1 MRRDGWQRR
10 EQPAEL
16 PLNQPDGPRVFRNLR
31 VRGQQHHALV
41 RSGVCRSGFYAAA
54 GVHRQPGIDPVRIQ
68 ALADLWA
75 RRAGRDSRALADV
88 RAVRNLLPQRFE
100 VGAKAAWVRQSAVR
114 ARLSCALVCP
124 ARSSVLRASSGAL
137 VRVAPS
143 SGTHV
148 PDCTFRFLALSRY
161 IQPKYRKCD
170 KKVEHCGGRVPSVG
184 FSHRAAHCARRARD
198 SQRGCMR
205 MAPSSRIVSPLRA
218 VISTID

>member
-124 ARSSVLRASSGAL
+124 ARFICPARFVCSARSSAL
-137 VRVAPS
+137 HAP
-143 SGTHV
+143 
-148 PDCTFRFLALSRY
+148 
-161 IQPKYRKCD
+161 
-170 KKVEHCGGRVPSVG
+170 RVPMFRIALFDFWHFLDI
-184 FSHRAAHCARRARD
+184 FSQNIENVTKRSNIVAD
-198 SQRGCMR
+198 VYP
-205 MAPSSRIVSPLRA
+205 PSGSRIVRRTARDARA
-218 VISTID
+218 TLSAAACEWRRRVGSFRR